1 MVEGKSADLAKFAI
15 HSIRKQRILITF
27 TKSQPGNGLNWGP
40 PPPLSRS
47 PNHHNRQPKHY
58 PVIPTTTGV
67 LPTPSVQPVFIA
79 PSPPLPPPMPFPG
92 GGVVPGATSW
102 PLLPHTRHQAP
113 PQPRMPIPGTGVFLP
128 PGSAQ
133 EQVEMKTKEGACN
146 GNAADECGG
155 GKQVN

>member
-1 MVEGKSADLAKFAI
+1 
-15 HSIRKQRILITF
+15 
-27 TKSQPGNGLNWGP
+27 
-40 PPPLSRS
+40 
-47 PNHHNRQPKHY
+47 
-58 PVIPTTTGV
+58 
-67 LPTPSVQPVFIA
+67 
-79 PSPPLPPPMPFPG
+79 MPFPG